1 MKSLL
6 ISGIY
11 FPPLT
16 GGISNYMASV
26 AAALGP
32 GEVCCLTGVSSNGNA
47 PRSAFSLRSYRRPAA
62 FAKAKHVQAVGFG
75 AAIAEIMVRE
85 RPHVVQLATA
95 YDGYMG
101 LWLRRWLKLPF
112 VVYAHGNE
120 ILDALGS
127 TWSKPRLSLK
137 QAARVLANS
146 RFTAQ
151 LVEKAGVAPH
161 RIEIIHP
168 GCDVDRFQPYES
180 GPDLRQQMLGPQ
192 ASSRVILSVGNLVAR
207 KGHDMVIRALP
218 RLLQKMRDVVYLIVG
233 EGPYRSQL
241 ESLVASL
248 GLRERVIFAGRVAD
262 ENLPEVYALSDVF
275 IMPSREHLDS
285 CDVEG
290 FGMVFLEASACAKPT
305 IAGRSG
311 GIDDAVLDGVT
322 GLLVNPLDV
331 DDIAAA
337 LWIILSNRELAI
349 QLGHRGRSRVVSDF
363 AWPRIAGRVQQILDS
378 VVSEG
383 LGGAREEASALR

>member
-1 MKSLL
+1 VKSLL
-6 ISGIY
+6 ISGLY
-11 FPPLT
+11 FPPMT

-32 GEVCCLTGVSSNGNA
+32 AEVCCLTGIPSHGNG
-47 PRSAFSLRSYRRPAA
+47 PRAMFPIRSYRRPAA

-75 AAIAEIMVRE
+75 AAIAEIMLRE

-127 TWSKPRLSLK
+127 TWPKPRLSLK

-180 GPDLRQQMLGPQ
+180 GPDLRQRMLGQ
-192 ASSRVILSVGNLVAR
+192 KASSRVILSVGNLVAR
-207 KGHDMVIRALP
+207 KGHDMVISALP
-218 RLLQKMRDVVYLIVG
+218 RLLPRMPDVVYLIIG

-241 ESLVASL
+241 ENLATSL
-248 GLRERVIFAGRVAD
+248 GVRERVIFAGRIAD
-262 ENLPEVYALSDVF
+262 EHLPEIYALSDVF

-311 GIDDAVLDGVT
+311 GIGDAVVDGVT
-322 GLLVNPLDV
+322 GLLVDPLDV

-349 QLGHRGRSRVVSDF
+349 QLGHQGRSRVVSDF
-363 AWPRIAGRVQQILDS
+363 AWPRIADRVQQILES
-378 VVSEG
+378 VVAEKSDA
-383 LGGAREEASALR
+383 GGEASSLQ